1 MILTDGPKMA
11 LTPTYWVFEMY
22 KVHQGATSL
31 PVELT
36 TPDYIVGENKI
47 PAVSASA
54 SRDPS
59 GKVHLSL
66 VNSNP
71 HQSFTVSCRLEGVA
85 AKTVTGRILTAPA
98 MNARNTFEAPNAVHP
113 VPFTGATLDGATLTV
128 ALPAKSVVVLE
139 L

>member
-1 MILTDGPKMA
+1 M
-11 LTPTYWVFEMY
+11 F

-36 TPDYIVGENKI
+36 TPDYVFGENRI
-47 PAVSASA
+47 PEVSASA

-59 GKVHLSL
+59 GKIHLSL
-66 VNSNP
+66 VNTNP
-71 HQSFTVSCRLEGVA
+71 HQTCTVSCRLVGVM
-85 AKTVTGRILTAPA
+85 AKSVTGRILTAA
-98 MNARNTFEAPNAVHP
+98 EMNAHNTFDAPDAVHP
-113 VPFTGATLDGATLTV
+113 VAFTGSTLDGATLMV